1 MGRKSIEKER
11 KQLSAKQRKWLG
23 NTLPF
28 FYKNGIQGPT
38 MNDIAEHL
46 GLSKATIYNYY
57 ESKEE
62 LVHDSLWLKLTELD
76 KFRDMLFDDSQDF
89 VGRYFEGV
97 SYVTSKLQ
105 GMTELYLEDLRNH
118 YPKSWESVQKYY
130 EKSAEN
136 LKKYYELGIQ
146 NGTFRPFNTDL
157 MATFDVR
164 FFNMMVDANF
174 LMSNNIAIE
183 DAFNEYF
190 NMKFNGIL
198 MKRDLTILTNF
209 QSN

>member
-1 MGRKSIEKER
+1 MGRKSIVKER
-11 KQLSAKQRKWLG
+11 KPLNAKQKKWLG

-38 MNDIAEHL
+38 MNDIADHL

-57 ESKEE
+57 ESKED

-76 KFRDMLFDDSQDF
+76 KFRDLLFDDSKDF

-97 SYVTSKLQ
+97 NFVASRLQ
-105 GMTELYLEDLRNH
+105 GMTEVYLEDLRTN
-118 YPKSWESVQKYY
+118 YPRSWSSVELYY
-130 EKSAEN
+130 EKSVEN
-136 LKKYYELGIQ
+136 LKKYYDMGIQ

-157 MATFDVR
+157 MATFDLR

-174 LMSNNIAIE
+174 LVSNKVNIE
-183 DAFNEYF
+183 MAFKEYF

-198 MKRDLTILTNF
+198 MKRDLTLLTNV
-209 QSN
+209 QRN

>member
-1 MGRKSIEKER
+1 MGRKSIVKER
-11 KQLSAKQRKWLG
+11 KQLNAKQKRWLG

-57 ESKEE
+57 ESKED
-62 LVHDSLWLKLTELD
+62 LVHDSLWLKLKELD
-76 KFRDMLFDDSQDF
+76 KFRDLLFDDSLDF

-97 SYVTSKLQ
+97 NFVTSRLQ
-105 GMTELYLEDLRNH
+105 GISELYLDDLRNH
-118 YPKSWESVQKYY
+118 YPKSWESVELYYEKSVENLQKYY
-130 EKSAEN
+130 EM
-136 LKKYYELGIQ
+136 GIA
-146 NGTFRPFNTDL
+146 NGIFRPFNTGL
-157 MATFDVR
+157 MATFDLK

-174 LMSNNIAIE
+174 LTSNNINIE
-183 DAFNEYF
+183 TAFKEYF

-198 MKRDLTILTNF
+198 LERDLTILTNF
-209 QSN
+209 QNN

>member
-1 MGRKSIEKER
+1 MGRKSIVKER
-11 KQLSAKQRKWLG
+11 KQLNAKQKRWLG

-57 ESKEE
+57 ESKED
-62 LVHDSLWLKLTELD
+62 LVHDSLWLKLKELD
-76 KFRDMLFDDSQDF
+76 KFRDLLFDDSLDF

-97 SYVTSKLQ
+97 NFVTSRLQ
-105 GMTELYLEDLRNH
+105 GISELYLDDLRNH
-118 YPKSWESVQKYY
+118 YPKSWESVELYYEKSVENLQKYY
-130 EKSAEN
+130 EM
-136 LKKYYELGIQ
+136 GIA
-146 NGTFRPFNTDL
+146 NGTFRPFNTGL
-157 MATFDVR
+157 MATFDLK

-174 LMSNNIAIE
+174 LTSNNINIE
-183 DAFNEYF
+183 TAFKEYF

-198 MKRDLTILTNF
+198 LERDLTILTNF
-209 QSN
+209 QNN

>member
-1 MGRKSIEKER
+1 MGRKSIVKER
-11 KQLSAKQRKWLG
+11 KQLNAKQKRWLG

-57 ESKEE
+57 ESKED
-62 LVHDSLWLKLTELD
+62 LVHDSLWLKLKELD
-76 KFRDMLFDDSQDF
+76 KFRDLLFDDSLDF

-97 SYVTSKLQ
+97 NFVTSRLE
-105 GMTELYLEDLRNH
+105 GISELYLDDLRNH
-118 YPKSWESVQKYY
+118 YPKSWESVELYYEKSVENLQKYY
-130 EKSAEN
+130 EM
-136 LKKYYELGIQ
+136 GIA
-146 NGTFRPFNTDL
+146 NGTFRPFNTGL
-157 MATFDVR
+157 MATFDLK

-174 LMSNNIAIE
+174 LTSNNINIE
-183 DAFNEYF
+183 TAFKEYF

-198 MKRDLTILTNF
+198 LERDLTILTNF
-209 QSN
+209 QNN

>member
-1 MGRKSIEKER
+1 MGRKSIIKER
-11 KQLSAKQRKWLG
+11 KQLNSKQKRWLA

-38 MNDIAEHL
+38 MNDIADHL

-62 LVHDSLWLKLTELD
+62 LVHDALWLKLKELD
-76 KFRDMLFDDSQDF
+76 KFRDLLFDDSQDF

-97 SYVTSKLQ
+97 NFVTSKLI
-105 GMTELYLEDLRNH
+105 GITELYLEDLKNH
-118 YPKSWESVQKYY
+118 YPKSWASVEMYY
-130 EKSAEN
+130 ERSAEN
-136 LKKYYELGIQ
+136 LKKYYDLGIEK
-146 NGTFRPFNTDL
+146 GLFRPFNTGL
-157 MATFDVR
+157 MATFDLR

-174 LMSNNIAIE
+174 LQSNEVNIE
-183 DAFNEYF
+183 TAFAEYF

-198 MKRDLTILTNF
+198 MKRDLTLLTNF
-209 QSN
+209 QRN

>member
-1 MGRKSIEKER
+1 MGRKSIVKER

-62 LVHDSLWLKLTELD
+62 LVHDSLWLKLNELD

-97 SYVTSKLQ
+97 NYVTSKLQ
-105 GMTELYLEDLRNH
+105 GMTELYLDDLRNH

-136 LKKYYELGIQ
+136 LQKYYDLGIQ

-164 FFNMMVDANF
+164 FFNMMVDSNF
-174 LMSNNIAIE
+174 LVSNNITIE

>member
-11 KQLSAKQRKWLG
+11 KQLNAKQKRWLA
-23 NTLPF
+23 NTMPF

-57 ESKEE
+57 ESKED
-62 LVHDSLWLKLTELD
+62 LVHDALWLKLEELD
-76 KFRDMLFDDSQDF
+76 TFRDLLFDESQDF

-97 SYVTSKLQ
+97 NYCAERLQ
-105 GMTELYLEDLRNH
+105 GMSEIYLNDLKNH
-118 YPKSWESVQKYY
+118 YPKSWSSVELYY
-130 EKSAEN
+130 EKSVEN
-136 LKKYYELGIQ
+136 FKKYYELGISK
-146 NGTFRPFNTDL
+146 GVFRPFNTDL
-157 MATFDVR
+157 MATFDLK

-174 LMSNNIAIE
+174 LISNRIRIE
-183 DAFNEYF
+183 DAFSEYF

-198 MKRDLTILTNF
+198 TKRDLAILTNF